1 MNSRQDAMNSRTAR
15 IRANRRILFTGFALS
30 VGLHG
35 WAFAALTLSP
45 TDLSRPATVPE
56 RVTMPSE
63 YELSAIEVVE
73 VIEVREEVEP
83 LPLPTDDRPV
93 LAAAAPE
100 RMQELEAANAEIGSQ
115 SAAETAGVGSRSAA
129 EVAGMAS
136 QAAAA
141 DGGAGGAPASPSVQS
156 PDGSA
161 AAPESAPAP
170 TFAELLESAIGN
182 RPVVP
187 VQGML
192 AAQRPL
198 EGEAP
203 IEAVVADPDAG
214 RDDAEVEEGSIWGT
228 VWRRMGK
235 TFGFGGDKL
244 CIPIP
249 KAGAGSG

>member
-1 MNSRQDAMNSRTAR
+1 MNSRTAR
-15 IRANRRILFTGFALS
+15 IRANRRILFTGLALS

-45 TDLSRPATVPE
+45 ADLSRPAGAPE
-56 RVTMPSE
+56 RATMPSE
-63 YELSAIEVVE
+63 YEFSAIEVVE

-100 RMQELEAANAEIGSQ
+100 RMQEFDAASAEIGSQ
-115 SAAETAGVGSRSAA
+115 SAAETAGMESGSAT
-129 EVAGMAS
+129 EVAGTAS
-136 QAAAA
+136 QSAVV
-141 DGGAGGAPASPSVQS
+141 DGGAGGAPGNASAQS
-156 PDGSA
+156 ADQGAFAS
-161 AAPESAPAP
+161 ETAPAP
-170 TFAELLESAIGN
+170 TFAELLESAMGD
-182 RPVVP
+182 RPAVALTS
-187 VQGML
+187 QF

-198 EGEAP
+198 EGQAP
-203 IEAVVADPDAG
+203 IEAVVVDPHAG
-214 RDDAEVEEGSIWGT
+214 HDHAEVEEGSLWGT

-249 KAGAGSG
+249 AGGAGSR

>member
-1 MNSRQDAMNSRTAR
+1 MNPRQDAKNPRTAR
-15 IRANRRILFTGFALS
+15 IRANRRILIAGLALS

-45 TDLSRPATVPE
+45 ADLSRPATAPE
-56 RVTMPSE
+56 RVPMPSE
-63 YELSAIEVVE
+63 YELSA
-73 VIEVREEVEP
+73 IEVREEVEP

-100 RMQELEAANAEIGSQ
+100 RMQELEAASAEIGSQ

-156 PDGSA
+156 PDEGA
-161 AAPESAPAP
+161 AAAENAPAP
-170 TFAELLESAIGN
+170 TFAELLESAMGN

-203 IEAVVADPDAG
+203 IEAVVADPDVG
-214 RDDAEVEEGSIWGT
+214 RDDAGVEEGSMWGT